1 MIPLQQLDVLD
12 SSTTHLGSKPVLDKS
27 ILIEIAANQPIQPK
41 KNNLCFSLLYFPF
54 DLMALLLILLVLL
67 FDSSDIASVKLFVAA
82 VSAWTDVLFRLH
94 FKPYK

>member
-41 KNNLCFSLLYFPF
+41 KIISVLVYFIF
-54 DLMALLLILLVLL
+54 HLI
-67 FDSSDIASVKLFVAA
+67 
-82 VSAWTDVLFRLH
+82 
-94 FKPYK
+94 

>member
-1 MIPLQQLDVLD
+1 
-12 SSTTHLGSKPVLDKS
+12 
-27 ILIEIAANQPIQPK
+27 
-41 KNNLCFSLLYFPF
+41 
-54 DLMALLLILLVLL
+54 MALLLILLVLL

>member
-1 MIPLQQLDVLD
+1 MARQRKLFFFLF
-12 SSTTHLGSKPVLDKS
+12 
-27 ILIEIAANQPIQPK
+27 
-41 KNNLCFSLLYFPF
+41 NLFYFPF
-54 DLMALLLILLVLL
+54 DLMALLLILLLVL